1 MKTTKPTPEHLT
13 QLRRLSKDLRALSGL
28 IRLRILATLK
38 EGESSVAELGAEL
51 RISQPLLS
59 WHLKELRLAGFVN
72 TRRSGRKVLYS
83 LCPEKFLDLERE
95 LEALLG
101 YSP

>member
-13 QLRRLSKDLRALSGL
+13 QLRRLSKDLRALSAL
-28 IRLRILATLK
+28 IRLRVLATLK
-38 EGESSVAELGAEL
+38 EEESNVAELGAEL

-72 TRRSGRKVLYS
+72 TRRSGRKVLYR
-83 LCPEKFLDLERE
+83 LCPEKFLELERE